1 MVAAAATVTT
11 CTTILIV
18 DDESEIR
25 SSLQGVLEDE
35 GYKTLLAESGED
47 CLGPWAAS
55 RLDVVLLD
63 IWLPG
68 IDGLEALEESSP
80 WTIRPRS
87 S

>member
-1 MVAAAATVTT
+1 MHTV
-11 CTTILIV
+11 LIV

-35 GYKTLLAESGED
+35 GYKTLPAESAED
-47 CLGPWAAS
+47 ALTVLNRKPV
-55 RLDVVLLD
+55 DVVLLD

-68 IDGLEALEESSP
+68 IDGLGLWSASLP
-80 WTIRPRS
+80 WTTRRRS